1 MQIFALCLNVAL
13 CYVVNNPCH
22 MTTDNVGVLLASS
35 VESVKTVVEVTKDL
49 RRSVNETLSLV
60 SKTLDN
66 IQLFSHDVYGIMD
79 IV

>member
-1 MQIFALCLNVAL
+1 MAL

-22 MTTDNVGVLLASS
+22 MTTDNVGALLASS

-60 SKTLDN
+60 SKALDN

-79 IV
+79 II

>member
-1 MQIFALCLNVAL
+1 
-13 CYVVNNPCH
+13 
-22 MTTDNVGVLLASS
+22 MTTDNVGALLAST

-79 IV
+79 II